1 MTEPYMNLNFI
12 RETMDQIFFEEYEVA
27 SFARYDRKT
36 VATATLR
43 IIRLFSIAA
52 TLSAYMYGRET
63 KSNYVLVVDSG
74 FSFTHIVPFYQGRK
88 LLDGVIRYTAS
99 ISSVNLIFSLV

>member
-27 SFARYDRKT
+27 SFARYDRMLWPSSNPFLT
-36 VATATLR
+36 
-43 IIRLFSIAA
+43 IIFFILAA
-52 TLSAYMYGRET
+52 TLSAYQYECDT

-74 FSFTHIVPFYQGRK
+74 FSFTHIVPYYQGRK
-88 LLDGVIRYTAS
+88 ILDGMTR
-99 ISSVNLIFSLV
+99 

>member
-12 RETMDQIFFEEYEVA
+12 RETMDQIFFEEYDVA
-27 SFARYDRKT
+27 SFARYDRTRNLSQEKK
-36 VATATLR
+36 
-43 IIRLFSIAA
+43 LFFYFLAA
-52 TLSAYMYGRET
+52 TLSAYQYEYDT

-88 LLDGVIRYTAS
+88 LLDGMTR
-99 ISSVNLIFSLV
+99 